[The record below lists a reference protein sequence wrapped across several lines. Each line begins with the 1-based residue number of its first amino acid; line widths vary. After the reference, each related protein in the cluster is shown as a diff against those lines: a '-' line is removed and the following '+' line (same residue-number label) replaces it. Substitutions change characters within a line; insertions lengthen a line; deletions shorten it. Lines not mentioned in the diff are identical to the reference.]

1 MSKPKSLAIFLSA
14 VLLGNLSAMAQRHE
28 VVSPD
33 IRSLEVTADGDWMRM
48 PIVSLRGGTL
58 RVGFD
63 DMTHEYRRYA
73 YRLEHCEADWRVS
86 TELFDSDFCDGFAS
100 GNTIDDVQESLLT
113 NTLYTHY
120 SLTLPNENCAMKLSG
135 NYRLTIYDEN
145 SGDES
150 PVARVCFMVTEP
162 AEAQMGVSLRVLTN
176 TDATI
181 NQAHQ
186 QVEME
191 LNYGGYKV
199 TDPDRQLTTVLLQN
213 QRWDDARW
221 NARPQYT
228 MADGLRWAHCRDF
241 LFWGGNEYRKFEILS
256 TDVATMGVDRIDW
269 DGTQYHAYPFE
280 GQPRPNYVY
289 DTDADGAFV
298 LRNSDNRNADTES
311 DYMLVHFRYFCPQP
325 LGKEVYING
334 NFTCDRFLPQY
345 QMAYDA
351 AAQCYECVLPLKLGY
366 YNYQLLTLDTEG
378 NAEPMP
384 TEGSY
389 YQTGNSYQALVYYR
403 PIGGRTDRLVGYSQ
417 TKCGS
422 SLRR

>member
-1 MSKPKSLAIFLSA
+1 MSIPKTLAFSFSAAFLFCFPA
-14 VLLGNLSAMAQRHE
+14 TAQRHE
-28 VVSPD
+28 IVD
-33 IRSLEVTADGDWMRM
+33 AGIRSLEVTADGDWMRM
-48 PIVSLRGGTL
+48 PIFSLCGGSLTI
-58 RVGFD
+58 GFD
-63 DMTHEYRRYA
+63 DLTHEYRRFA
-73 YRLEHCEADWRVS
+73 YRLEHCEADWSVS
-86 TELFDSDFCDGFAS
+86 TELFESDFCDGFAS
-100 GNTIDDVQESLLT
+100 GNTIDDVQESVLT

-120 SLTLPNENCAMKLSG
+120 SLTLPNEQCAVKLSG

-145 SGDES
+145 DDEK
-150 PVARVCFMVTEP
+150 PAVRVCFMVTEP
-162 AEAQMGVSLRVLTN
+162 AEEQMGVSLRVLTN

-191 LNYGGYKV
+191 VGYGGYKV
-199 TDPDRQLTTVLLQN
+199 TDPTRQLTTVMLQN

-228 MADGLRWAHCRDF
+228 MTDGLRWAHCPDF

-289 DTDADGAFV
+289 DPDADGAFV
-298 LRNSDNRNADTES
+298 IRNSDNRRIDTES
-311 DYMLVHFRYFCPQP
+311 DYMLVHFRYQCPEPVAQ
-325 LGKEVYING
+325 EVYING

-345 QMAYDA
+345 QMTYDA
-351 AAQCYECVLPLKLGY
+351 EAHRYECVVPLKLGY
-366 YNYQLLTLDTEG
+366 YNYQLLTLDAAG
-378 NAEPMP
+378 HAAFMP

-389 YQTGNSYQALVYYR
+389 YQTSNSYQALVYYR
-403 PIGGRTDRLVGYSQ
+403 PIGGRTDRLVGYAQVS
-417 TKCGS
+417 CGS
-422 SLRR
+422 R